1 MAVTVLPQILLDSPK
16 VNTTEVDAQC
26 LKRKKRKKINVLLL
40 IITNNNDFDWIKS
53 YSSSQEQHF
62 VFLDNYYLI
71 KLIYKLYKAELCKHC
86 I

>member
-1 MAVTVLPQILLDSPK
+1 MAMTVLPQILLDSVGCTMFK
-16 VNTTEVDAQC
+16 
-26 LKRKKRKKINVLLL
+26 KKKRKKITVLLL
-40 IITNNNDFDWIKS
+40 IITNNDDDNDDDEWIKS
-53 YSSSQEQHF
+53 YSCSEEQHF

>member
-1 MAVTVLPQILLDSPK
+1 MF
-16 VNTTEVDAQC
+16 
-26 LKRKKRKKINVLLL
+26 KKKKNKKITVLLL
-40 IITNNNDFDWIKS
+40 IITNNDDDDEWIKS
-53 YSSSQEQHF
+53 YSCSEEQHF